1 MVPLHGANR
10 QRPTNRKGVD
20 VNKVSGIYRIEL
32 GNGYFY
38 IGSAVD
44 LGRRKNSHKS
54 HLRSSKH
61 RNIKMQR
68 CWDKYKIFEFT
79 ILEECEIEFLLIRE
93 QVYLDKNLN
102 NSKNINIAL
111 IAGSPMLG
119 RKHSPES
126 RAKIGKAHKGK
137 KVSDEQRLNMS
148 IALKTKGLSLEHI
161 EAIRAANK
169 NRVYTSD
176 SRAKMSESQKGKV
189 KSLETCA
196 KLSASLKGKPKSAD
210 HRKNLS
216 IAAKKRPPRSEEYK
230 IKMSM
235 ATKGKPKSDEAKA
248 NMVAAWARRRAG

>member
-1 MVPLHGANR
+1 MPLHGANR

-38 IGSAVD
+38 IGSSVD
-44 LGRRKNSHKS
+44 LGKRKNSHKS

-79 ILEECEIEFLLIRE
+79 ILEECEIQFLLVRE
-93 QVYLDKNLN
+93 QVYLDKYT
-102 NSKNINIAL
+102 NSFKNINIAS
-111 IAGSPMLG
+111 IAASPMLG
-119 RKHSPES
+119 RKHSPQS

-148 IALKTKGLSLEHI
+148 IAHKAKGLSPQHI
-161 EAIRAANK
+161 EAIRTANK
-169 NRVYTSD
+169 NRVYTAE
-176 SRAKMSESQKGKV
+176 SRAKMSASQKGMV
-189 KSLETCA
+189 KSAETCA
-196 KLSASLKGKPKSAD
+196 KLSASLKGKPKSAE
-210 HRKNLS
+210 HRKNIS
-216 IAAKKRPPRSEEYK
+216 IAAKKRPPISEEHRMK
-230 IKMSM
+230 LSM
-235 ATKGKPKSDEAKA
+235 ATKGKPKSDEARA